1 MFLKTMG
8 FEIRLMAVPGALV
21 GMNQRGVIGFVDRP
35 REPLFGYDLI
45 GRPVK
50 TRLPVAVRQIY
61 ETHQDGAELAVN
73 ISLSDIDTG
82 DVMLDHGG
90 A

>member
-1 MFLKTMG
+1 MFLTMMG
-8 FEIRLMAVPGALV
+8 SEMRLRAAPDALV
-21 GMNQRGVIGFVDRP
+21 GMNHSRVTGFADRT
-35 REPLFGYDLI
+35 RAPLFGDDLI

-61 ETHQDGAELAVN
+61 QTHQDATGLPVN
-73 ISLSDIDTG
+73 TG
-82 DVMLDHGG
+82 VSEINTEDLMSEHGG